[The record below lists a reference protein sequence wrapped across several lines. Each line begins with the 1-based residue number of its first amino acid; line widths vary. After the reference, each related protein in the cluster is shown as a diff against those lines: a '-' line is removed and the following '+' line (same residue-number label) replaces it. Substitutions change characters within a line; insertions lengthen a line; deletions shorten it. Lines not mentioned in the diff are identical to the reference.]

1 MQKNNADENIRIIES
16 YFMELPHACSFCIEF
31 LNVRTSTSTAARP
44 CIYEGQTCPVLP
56 LCIRAK
62 PHRVIANCG
71 RPSWSRYV
79 VISRILPTLRHSPV
93 HAFSCFRGTTFT
105 LRFLGHAL
113 SRGLAKAVLQQYV
126 NAEGSGMRV
135 ESYPT
140 GETDTKCGGRY
151 SVFSRSRYQYPL

>member
-44 CIYEGQTCPVLP
+44 CIYEGQTCTVLS
-56 LCIRAK
+56 LCLRAK
-62 PHRVIANCG
+62 PHRIIANCG

-79 VISRILPTLRHSPV
+79 IISRIPSTLRHSPV
-93 HAFSCFRGTTFT
+93 HVFSCFRGTT
-105 LRFLGHAL
+105 LAL
-113 SRGLAKAVLQQYV
+113 QSVGQVLQQYV

-135 ESYPT
+135 ESYPA
-140 GETDTKCGGRY
+140 GETDTRCGGTE
-151 SVFSRSRYQYPL
+151 